1 MAARQKPIAVIAPTK
16 LELHWETYSAAARAA
31 IEKDKG
37 LLEAALA
44 TDRVIITLDDSLRQ
58 ALAEHRDGEALLR
71 NVQWIHPV
79 TDGVAAIR
87 APRGVAE
94 RAALYQHQASPLHMR
109 RRRRVAVLCRAW
121 HPCGRS

>member
-16 LELHWETYSAAARAA
+16 LELHWEIYSAAARAA

-87 APRGVAE
+87 ALR
-94 RAALYQHQASPLHMR
+94 
-109 RRRRVAVLCRAW
+109 
-121 HPCGRS
+121 